1 MENFLTAAHRAKQ
14 MRIKILAPLLILLCA
29 VNVLAQDSQCSLK
42 LSELAD
48 APELIGFRMGMTTEQ
63 VKARVPQVA
72 FGRTD
77 EFGLS
82 KTSINPDFD
91 PRISKSTFAGVRTVS
106 LDFVDGRLTSLWLGY
121 DSSFKWHTVEDF
133 VKGISQSLHLPN
145 AWTAWRSRAQQLR
158 CADFQMTVAIDSEG
172 PSFRIVDETA
182 EQTVAA
188 RREEASEAAE
198 SAGQDAAE
206 VVIADRQHKIYY
218 LSDCPPT
225 HEIKEGDLVEFK
237 SRAEAEKAGYKP
249 AKGCQ

>member
-1 MENFLTAAHRAKQ
+1 
-14 MRIKILAPLLILLCA
+14 MRTKIIAPIIILLCA
-29 VNVLAQDSQCSLK
+29 VNVLAQKSQCSLK

-82 KTSINPDFD
+82 KTTINPDFD
-91 PRISKSTFAGVRTVS
+91 PRINKSTFTGVRTVS

-121 DSSFKWHTVEDF
+121 DSSFKWRTVQDF
-133 VKGISQSLHLPN
+133 VNGISESLHLPN
-145 AWTAWRSRAQQLR
+145 AWTPWRSRGQQLR
-158 CADFQMTVAIDSEG
+158 CVDFQMTVAIVSEG

-182 EQTVAA
+182 EQTLAA
-188 RREEASEAAE
+188 RREQASEDAE
-198 SAGQDAAE
+198 SADGEAPAE
-206 VVIADRQHKIYY
+206 VVIGDRQHKIYY
-218 LSDCPPT
+218 VSDCPPT
-225 HEIKEGDLVEFK
+225 REINEEDLVEFK
-237 SRAEAEKAGYKP
+237 SRAEAEKAGYKA